1 MCIGMWVGIQYTWQA
16 TDEPALVMEQPGA
29 HPGCGF
35 IWYCMLSSKSCRLIE
50 ARSVSRDLFSEC
62 RGYRESSEA
71 APQGR
76 QTAHRRRRLL
86 RAACLDSSLEKDRH
100 GMRQT
105 RAMLPA

>member
-1 MCIGMWVGIQYTWQA
+1 MWVGIQYTWQA

-29 HPGCGF
+29 HPAAA
-35 IWYCMLSSKSCRLIE
+35 LSGTVCKLSCRLIE

-62 RGYRESSEA
+62 RGYRESFEA

-86 RAACLDSSLEKDRH
+86 RAWILPLKKTDMVCGRPGQCYLPEC
-100 GMRQT
+100 T
-105 RAMLPA
+105 R

>member
-1 MCIGMWVGIQYTWQA
+1 MYRYVGRYTVYLASDRRTSPCDGTTWCS
-16 TDEPALVMEQPGA
+16 PWLRLYLVL
-29 HPGCGF
+29 
-35 IWYCMLSSKSCRLIE
+35 YVKLSCRLIE